1 MKKKVMTLAWSFVR
15 GNGLSIQEALHT
27 AWLNVKVRKAMDTRI
42 VGFRFKKV
50 DGSVREAYGT
60 LMPAALPP
68 AKGTDKPHSSWVQVY
83 FDTERNEY
91 RCFKKVNLLEII
103 SQ

>member
-1 MKKKVMTLAWSFVR
+1 MKKKVMSLAWSFVR
-15 GNGLSIQEALHT
+15 GNGLSIREALQV

-50 DGSVREAYGT
+50 DGTIREAYGT
-60 LMPAALPP
+60 LMPTVLPP

-91 RCFKKVNLLEII
+91 RCFKKVNLLEVI